1 MGRERFTNIQKEVI
15 DLVRHN
21 ISAKKEQ
28 AFKKKKL
35 LIINKYVQLQG

>member
-28 AFKKKKL
+28 AFKKKK
-35 LIINKYVQLQG
+35 IVDYQ